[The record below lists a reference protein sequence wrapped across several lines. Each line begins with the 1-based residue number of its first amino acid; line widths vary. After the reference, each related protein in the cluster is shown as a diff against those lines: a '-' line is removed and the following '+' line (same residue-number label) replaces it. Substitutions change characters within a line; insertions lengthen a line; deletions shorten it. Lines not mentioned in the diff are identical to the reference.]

1 MKTLQSLLDC
11 VAAGETCILATVV
24 GVEGSAPRKD
34 GARMV
39 VTAGGDRFGTVGGG
53 QIEEETLVEA
63 RAMLTGREATKLIRR
78 PVRCGGEM
86 TVHLERFSPDR
97 RLVVVG
103 GGHVGSALAGAG
115 LAAGFR
121 VTVITP
127 DGNPRRIPAG
137 VETLAGTAP
146 TMLGGIE
153 GSSRTHVVVATGDL
167 EADVGWA
174 VAALAGEFASV
185 GVVGSGGKAAA
196 VRHQAAASGI
206 VPERIHALRCPVGL
220 DLGAVTPEEIAVAI
234 VAELVLLERRGE
246 VPEGWRRA
254 SRG

>member
-1 MKTLQSLLDC
+1 
-11 VAAGETCILATVV
+11 
-24 GVEGSAPRKD
+24 
-34 GARMV
+34 
-39 VTAGGDRFGTVGGG
+39 
-53 QIEEETLVEA
+53 
-63 RAMLTGREATKLIRR
+63 
-78 PVRCGGEM
+78 M

-97 RLVVVG
+97 RLLVVG
-103 GGHVGSALAGAG
+103 GGHVGSAVARVGQGAG
-115 LAAGFR
+115 FH

-127 DGNPRRIPAG
+127 DGDPARLPAG
-137 VETLAGTAP
+137 VETRAGNLPAV
-146 TMLGGIE
+146 LGGIE
-153 GSSRTHVVVATGDL
+153 GSSRTHVVVATGDM

-174 VAALAGEFASV
+174 VAALAGQFTSV
-185 GVVGSGGKAAA
+185 GVVGSGGKAVA